1 MIDYTRLYADIQHI
15 PALRPWLAT
24 LPEQVATGL
33 SPHRWGDLPD
43 WRAALEALPHVQPG
57 AIELAREVSAGAAQE
72 ISPAQ
77 RQQLEAALRALHP
90 WRKGPWSLF
99 DLQIDTEWRSDWK
112 WDRIAPHLEPL
123 EDRLV
128 LDVGCGNGYHC
139 WRLLGA
145 GARQVIGIDPSAK
158 YVAQFYAMK
167 KYLGHDRRVDLLP
180 LGIEALPCNLRAFDT
195 TLSMG
200 VLYHRRSP
208 MDHLRE
214 LRETLRPGG
223 QLVLETLVIDGE
235 LGDCL
240 VPEGRYAKMRNV
252 WFLPSCATLESW
264 LRKSGFDHPR
274 TVDLDTTALEE
285 QRRTDWMRYESLA
298 DFLDPDDSTKTIE
311 GHPAP
316 KRAVLVANAP

>member
-1 MIDYTRLYADIQHI
+1 MIDYTQLYAGLQHI
-15 PALRPWLAT
+15 PELRPWLAQ
-24 LPEQVATGL
+24 LPEQVAAGL

-43 WRAALEALPHVQPG
+43 WRAALKSLPDIAPSS
-57 AIELAREVSAGAAQE
+57 IELQERVRIGCAADASRKQLTE
-72 ISPAQ
+72 LE
-77 RQQLEAALRALHP
+77 QQLRKLHP
-90 WRKGPWSLF
+90 WRKGPWKVF
-99 DLQIDTEWRSDWK
+99 DIDIDTEWRSDWK
-112 WDRIAPHLEPL
+112 WDRVQPHLEPL
-123 EDRLV
+123 QNRLV

-139 WRLLGA
+139 WRSFGA
-145 GARQVIGIDPSAK
+145 GARRVIGIDPSVK
-158 YVAQFYAMK
+158 YIAQFYALK
-167 KYLGHDRRVDLLP
+167 KYLGAEKPVDLLP
-180 LGIEALPCNLRAFDT
+180 LGIEALPPELRAFDT

-223 QLVLETLVIDGE
+223 QLILETLVIDGE

-252 WFLPSCATLESW
+252 WFIPSCVTLESW
-264 LRKSGFDHPR
+264 LRKCGFENPQ
-274 TVDLDTTALEE
+274 TVDLDTTNLGE
-285 QRRTDWMRYESLA
+285 QRRTDWMRFESLA
-298 DFLDPDDSTKTIE
+298 DFLDPESPDRTIE

>member
-1 MIDYTRLYADIQHI
+1 MIDYTRLYADLQHI
-15 PALRPWLAT
+15 PALRGWLAT
-24 LPEQVATGL
+24 LPGQVSAGL

-43 WRAALEALPHVQPG
+43 WRAALEALPALSPSSV
-57 AIELAREVSAGAAQE
+57 ELAQQVSAGTGEE
-72 ISPAQ
+72 ITPEQ
-77 RQQLEAALRALHP
+77 LTQLESALRALHP
-90 WRKGPWSLF
+90 WRKGPWKLF

-112 WDRIAPHLEPL
+112 WDRIAPHLAPL
-123 EDRLV
+123 ENRLV

-167 KYLGHDRRVDLLP
+167 KYLGWDRRVDLLP
-180 LGIEALPCNLRAFDT
+180 LGIEALPANLRAFDT

-223 QLVLETLVIDGE
+223 QLVLETLVIDGG

-264 LRKSGFDHPR
+264 LKKCGFRDPR
-274 TVDLDTTALEE
+274 TVDMDTTSLDE

-298 DFLDPDDSTKTIE
+298 DFLDPDDPAKTIE